1 MAHNTNRR
9 EFLTT
14 TAAAGLGLLCTAQL
28 HASVATAQPVRKKS
42 LIGRPNP
49 ATLEKFKAGGFDG
62 IEANVWNITP
72 EEAGTYRRAAD
83 ALDMRIHSVLRGWTN
98 FNDAN
103 ASKVQAESHRS
114 RKHSIRPRST
124 VPTRCCWSPASCGPK
139 WRFPNPKTSKSKST
153 TKQAMSLAS

>member
-14 TAAAGLGLLCTAQL
+14 TAAAGLGLLCSGQL
-28 HASVATAQPVRKKS
+28 HASVATAPPVRKKS

-49 ATLEKFKAGGFDG
+49 ETLEKFKAGGFDG

-72 EEAGTYRRAAD
+72 KEAGTYRRAAD

-103 ASKVQAESHRS
+103 PSKVQADIASVEKALHTSQ
-114 RKHSIRPRST
+114 IYGADALLL
-124 VPTRCCWSPASCGPK
+124 VPASCGPK